1 MDRNTCHTIVT
12 LEDGERQECEIWS
25 RCMGY
30 HRPIDSWNRGKR
42 QEHHD
47 RKFFTEQTSN
57 RLIAAH
63 SEPIESP

>member
-30 HRPIDSWNRGKR
+30 HRPVAYWNVGKR
-42 QEHHD
+42 AERRE
-47 RKFFTEQTSN
+47 RKFFTEAAAT
-57 RLIAAH
+57 RCGLIKEH
-63 SEPIESP
+63 